1 MRYLFNQKGWL
12 FVDILIATALITIAL
27 VSIVQAY
34 GYLPKVSNYNQRYT
48 EALMLAKTE
57 LETLRLQD
65 NTASTTFSLPAN
77 KTVSSTS
84 NANFTYTIS
93 FTTINPTPTLL
104 PGRVTVS
111 WTDLNNNTKIVRLD
125 GYCYVKTN

>member
-1 MRYLFNQKGWL
+1 ML
-12 FVDILIATALITIAL
+12 IAL

-65 NTASTTFSLPAN
+65 NTTSTTFSLPAN

-84 NANFTYTIS
+84 NPIFTYTIS
-93 FTTINPTPTLL
+93 FPSINPTPTLL
-104 PGRVTVS
+104 PVRVTVS
-111 WTDLNNNTKIVRLD
+111 WTDLNNNTQIVRLD